1 MWTGRLRT
9 GFREKGGSEAVIE
22 LFGVTRTYP
31 GEGGEDGGVVAL
43 DDVSLG
49 IGRGEFVCF
58 TGPSGCGKTT
68 LLNVMGCLD
77 RPSAGEYRLAGVD
90 TAGLDDDGLA
100 ALRRGSVGFVFQSF
114 NLVEYL
120 TARENVALPAGYASG
135 RRAESKERADSLLGS
150 LGLDGRSG
158 HRPGELSGGE
168 QQRVALA
175 RALMNGAGVILCDE
189 PTAALDAGHS
199 EEVLGLLEKL
209 VQDGR
214 TVVVASHKADVAARA
229 RRRVEMREGRVVSDT
244 GSGEAGGGVAAP
256 AAGVDSRTP
265 WLSATRGGLLAL
277 RSGGVRA
284 ALMVFGILL
293 EVWSVASLLGLA
305 EGAAKEAASIM
316 ERVGANRLRVTGMAV
331 DESVVVARLLPKTLE
346 DAKAI
351 EREIDNVKEAR
362 PSNARYLT
370 VRSDMAALEG
380 VTVTAT
386 EATQARTPSQNLPW
400 AVERGRFLLP
410 QDGEELA
417 QVAVVGPALAD
428 KLFGPGVDPIGRQIE
443 MEGLAF
449 VVAGVL
455 APHPKLIGEG
465 EFFATDR
472 ESADEKG
479 LPHYAIALGL
489 DVFVPFRTGSEML
502 FPGQDLTGLEVFV
515 EDVSRLD
522 ETAQAIKDLMF
533 KRQGRGGYQV
543 QYNAA
548 ALAARTKLSGTLV
561 AVFVSLGVAALLAG
575 GLGIMSVTLAAID
588 QRRREIG
595 IRMAV
600 GARRR
605 DVSAQFLVET
615 LVVAFLGG
623 VLGILLS
630 LATGP
635 LVSALTS
642 APVAFE
648 PWFFLAAVGCA
659 VLTGLV
665 FGIMPARRAA
675 GLDPAQALRLE

>member
-1 MWTGRLRT
+1 M
-9 GFREKGGSEAVIE
+9 
-22 LFGVTRTYP
+22 YP

-49 IGRGEFVCF
+49 IGRGEFVCV

-90 TAGLDDDGLA
+90 TAALDDDGLA

-120 TARENVALPAGYASG
+120 TARENVALPAGYAG
-135 RRAESKERADSLLGS
+135 RRRAESKERAASLLGS
-150 LGLDGRSG
+150 LGLEGRGG

-175 RALMNGAGVILCDE
+175 RALMNGAGVVLCDE
-189 PTAALDAGHS
+189 PTAALDAERS

-209 VQDGR
+209 VEDGR
-214 TVVVASHKADVAARA
+214 TVVVVSHKADVAARA

-256 AAGVDSRTP
+256 AAGVDSRMP
-265 WLSATRGGLLAL
+265 WLSATRGGLVAL
-277 RSGGVRA
+277 RGGGVRA

-293 EVWSVASLLGLA
+293 GVWSVASLLGLA

-316 ERVGANRLRVTGMAV
+316 ERVGANRLTVTGHEVV
-331 DESVVVARLLPKTLE
+331 DESRMLIRMLPQTLG

-351 EREIDNVKEAR
+351 ENEVGNVSEVRLLATR
-362 PSNARYLT
+362 FHT
-370 VRSDMAALEG
+370 VRSDTSKVDRVM
-380 VTVTAT
+380 VRAT
-386 EATQARTPSQNLPW
+386 DGAEARTPIQNLPW

-428 KLFGPGVDPIGRQIE
+428 KLFGPGADPVGRQIE
-443 MEGLAF
+443 IEGLAF
-449 VVAGVL
+449 VVTGVL

-472 ESADEKG
+472 DSAAAKG
-479 LPHYAIALGL
+479 LPYTPKLEGL
-489 DVFVPFRTGSEML
+489 DVFVPFQTGSKVL
-502 FPGQDLTGLEVFV
+502 FRSEYLGSIDVFV
-515 EDVSRLD
+515 EDVSRMD
-522 ETAQAIKDLMF
+522 ETAAEIEDLMF
-533 KRQGRGGYQV
+533 RRHGRGDYLVANQSAV
-543 QYNAA
+543 
-548 ALAARTKLSGTLV
+548 LAARKALSGTL
-561 AVFVSLGVAALLAG
+561 AAIFASLGVAALLTG

-623 VLGILLS
+623 VLGVLLS

-659 VLTGLV
+659 VLTGLL
-665 FGIMPARRAA
+665 FGIIPARRAA
-675 GLDPAQALRLE
+675 GLDPAEALRLE